1 MGQELL
7 KMGLRVQR
15 QMTVP
20 DGDAIRDAMR
30 ESVLRC
36 DALIVTGGL
45 GPTSDDI
52 TREATAEVLGIEM
65 IEDEQALRTMRD
77 FFLARGYGEM
87 PKGNSKQA
95 LVPVGADVLP
105 NPNGTAPGVY
115 VPPRLGKASA
125 CAIFL
130 LPGPPSELRPMF
142 QAEVE
147 PRMRALAGIESA
159 GSAVEVKF
167 VGIGESSF
175 AEGIDDQL
183 QAIDGLEFG
192 YCARLGELDLRL
204 IGGEEPIK
212 QAREIVEAA
221 FGEFYVSDD
230 GASLEEVVVREMT
243 ARGLTLATAESC
255 TGGLIADRITD
266 VPGASAVLSH
276 GYITYANAAKTSL
289 LSVREDSLARHGAVS
304 EEVCR
309 EMVEGAL
316 SQSGADIAVAVT
328 GIAGPDGGSDEKPVG
343 TVYIG
348 IAQKGKDTRVLKQC
362 HPRARKSFKRQ
373 VSQVALDQ
381 VRRSAIGS

>member
-1 MGQELL
+1 
-7 KMGLRVQR
+7 MGLRVQR

-30 ESVLRC
+30 ESVMRC

-65 IEDEQALRTMRD
+65 IEDEQALRTMKD

-142 QAEVE
+142 HAEVE
-147 PRMRALAGIESA
+147 PRMRALSGIENA
-159 GSAVEVKF
+159 GRAVEVKF

-183 QAIDGLEFG
+183 QAIEGLEFG

-204 IGGEEPIK
+204 IGGEEPIR

-221 FGEFYVSDD
+221 FGEYYLSDD
-230 GASLEEVVVREMT
+230 GAALEEVVVREMA

-255 TGGLIADRITD
+255 TGGLIANRVTD
-266 VPGASAVLSH
+266 VPGSSAVLTH
-276 GYITYANAAKTSL
+276 GFVSYANAAKESQL
-289 LSVREDSLARHGAVS
+289 GVSAESLAEYGAVS

-309 EMVEGAL
+309 EMVLGAL

-348 IAQKGKDTRVLKQC
+348 IAKKGESVRVVRQC
-362 HPRARKSFKRQ
+362 HPRARTSFKRQ

-381 VRRSAIGS
+381 VRRCALGL

>member
-1 MGQELL
+1 
-7 KMGLRVQR
+7 MGLRVQR

-30 ESVLRC
+30 ESVMRC

-65 IEDEQALRTMRD
+65 IEDEQALRTMKD

-142 QAEVE
+142 HAEVE
-147 PRMRALAGIESA
+147 PRMRALSGIENA
-159 GSAVEVKF
+159 GRAVEVKF

-183 QAIDGLEFG
+183 QAIEGLEFG

-204 IGGEEPIK
+204 IGGEEPIR

-221 FGEFYVSDD
+221 FGEYYVSDD
-230 GASLEEVVVREMT
+230 GAALEEVVVREMA

-255 TGGLIADRITD
+255 TGGLIANRVTD
-266 VPGASAVLSH
+266 VPGSSAVLTH
-276 GYITYANAAKTSL
+276 GFVSYANAAKESQL
-289 LSVREDSLARHGAVS
+289 GVSAESLAEYGAVS

-309 EMVEGAL
+309 EMVLGAL

-348 IAQKGKDTRVLKQC
+348 IAKKGESVRVVRQC
-362 HPRARKSFKRQ
+362 HPRARTSFKRQ

-381 VRRSAIGS
+381 VRRCALGL

>member
-1 MGQELL
+1 
-7 KMGLRVQR
+7 MGLRVQR

-30 ESVLRC
+30 ESVMRC

-65 IEDEQALRTMRD
+65 IEDEQALRTMKD

-142 QAEVE
+142 HAEVE
-147 PRMRALAGIESA
+147 PRMRALSGIENA
-159 GSAVEVKF
+159 GRAVEVKF

-183 QAIDGLEFG
+183 QAIEGLEFG

-204 IGGEEPIK
+204 IGGEEPIR

-221 FGEFYVSDD
+221 FGEYYLSDD
-230 GASLEEVVVREMT
+230 GAALEEVVVREMA

-255 TGGLIADRITD
+255 TGGLIANRVTD
-266 VPGASAVLSH
+266 VPGSSAVLTH
-276 GYITYANAAKTSL
+276 GFVSYANAAKESQL
-289 LSVREDSLARHGAVS
+289 GVSAESLAEYGAVS

-309 EMVEGAL
+309 EMVLGAL

-348 IAQKGKDTRVLKQC
+348 IAKKGESVRVLRQC
-362 HPRARKSFKRQ
+362 HPRARTSFKRQ

-381 VRRSAIGS
+381 VRRCALGL

>member
-1 MGQELL
+1 
-7 KMGLRVQR
+7 MGLRVQR

-30 ESVLRC
+30 ESVMRC

-65 IEDEQALRTMRD
+65 IEDEQALRTMKD

-147 PRMRALAGIESA
+147 PRMRALAGIENA
-159 GSAVEVKF
+159 GRAVEVKF

-183 QAIDGLEFG
+183 QAIEGLEFG

-204 IGGEEPIK
+204 IGGEKPIR
-212 QAREIVEAA
+212 QAREIVQAA
-221 FGEFYVSDD
+221 FGEYYVSDD
-230 GASLEEVVVREMT
+230 GAGLEEVVVREMT
-243 ARGLTLATAESC
+243 TRGLTLATAESC
-255 TGGLIADRITD
+255 TGGLIANRITD
-266 VPGASAVLSH
+266 VPGASAVLTH
-276 GYITYANAAKTSL
+276 GFVTYANSAKESQL
-289 LSVREDSLARHGAVS
+289 GVKVESLAQFGAVS

-316 SQSGADIAVAVT
+316 LQSGADIAVAVT
-328 GIAGPDGGSDEKPVG
+328 GIAGPDGGSDEKPLG
-343 TVYIG
+343 TVFIG
-348 IAQKGKDTRVLKQC
+348 IAKRGGSVRILRQC

-381 VRRSAIGS
+381 VRRCALGL